1 MATSS
6 GPRLLLS
13 APTSPPIPDPGRP
26 LPQVPRILV
35 GGARGQMPTK
45 AQSQEGGG
53 GRRGTRWGGRRGWY
67 PLQWKCCLLLR
78 GGRAALSRPQPL
90 GPVWGLPE
98 QGSRGAAPCPLGPR
112 RDGRGQ
118 GWGGGTLALLRSPAQ
133 THPRERVRPLSVAVE
148 VALWATQ
155 PGPREGGVRQPG
167 VPRRACAWAPL
178 APAGGAPSHGRAT
191 THRAALS
198 SMAPRGLGR
207 GHPCQAPAPHPDGT
221 LGLQLFQKERR
232 PRGRE
237 GASGTVPQAW
247 RGRLRPGGTEQGS
260 GPLAPPHAVHAV
272 PEGAGGRA
280 GPSTERD
287 PSCELAPLPPSQP
300 VPAILR
306 LWGQRLGGEPSTAPR
321 ASTPVQGLCQDAG
334 VRGRRACPAG
344 APRPFGKR

>member
-1 MATSS
+1 MPS
-6 GPRLLLS
+6 GPTEGWPGTGLGRGDSCS
-13 APTSPPIPDPGRP
+13 APLPSADASQRKSPATVCGRG
-26 LPQVPRILV
+26 
-35 GGARGQMPTK
+35 GGAVGH
-45 AQSQEGGG
+45 
-53 GRRGTRWGGRRGWY
+53 
-67 PLQWKCCLLLR
+67 
-78 GGRAALSRPQPL
+78 AA
-90 GPVWGLPE
+90 
-98 QGSRGAAPCPLGPR
+98 GAPG
-112 RDGRGQ
+112 GRGQ
-118 GWGGGTLALLRSPAQ
+118 AAGSAQ
-133 THPRERVRPLSVAVE
+133 
-148 VALWATQ
+148 
-155 PGPREGGVRQPG
+155 EGMCLG
-167 VPRRACAWAPL
+167 PL

-232 PRGRE
+232 PRGWE

-272 PEGAGGRA
+272 RKGAGGRA

-287 PSCELAPLPPSQP
+287 PSCELAPLPPSRP

-306 LWGQRLGGEPSTAPR
+306 SWGQRLGGEPSTAPR

-344 APRPFGKR
+344 APRPLGKR

>member
-1 MATSS
+1 MDA
-6 GPRLLLS
+6 GEQ
-13 APTSPPIPDPGRP
+13 D
-26 LPQVPRILV
+26 
-35 GGARGQMPTK
+35 GGAGGAGTPCNGS
-45 AQSQEGGG
+45 AAFCSEGAGPPFPAHSHLGLSGG
-53 GRRGTRWGGRRGWY
+53 C
-67 PLQWKCCLLLR
+67 Q
-78 GGRAALSRPQPL
+78 
-90 GPVWGLPE
+90 
-98 QGSRGAAPCPLGPR
+98 SRGPGEQLLALWAHGGMAG
-112 RDGRGQ
+112 DGVG
-118 GWGGGTLALLRSPAQ
+118 GGGTLALLRSPAQ
-133 THPRERVRPLSVAVE
+133 THPRERVRPLSVAME

-155 PGPREGGVRQPG
+155 PGPREGGVRRPG
-167 VPRRACAWAPL
+167 ARRRACAWAPL

-232 PRGRE
+232 PRGWE

-306 LWGQRLGGEPSTAPR
+306 SWGQRLGGEPSTAPR

>member
-1 MATSS
+1 MGGRA
-6 GPRLLLS
+6 GLVPPAMEVLPS
-13 APTSPPIPDPGRP
+13 APRGPGRP
-26 LPQVPRILV
+26 FP
-35 GGARGQMPTK
+35 PT
-45 AQSQEGGG
+45 A
-53 GRRGTRWGGRRGWY
+53 TWA
-67 PLQWKCCLLLR
+67 CL
-78 GGRAALSRPQPL
+78 
-90 GPVWGLPE
+90 
-98 QGSRGAAPCPLGPR
+98 GAARAGVPGSSSLPSGPTE
-112 RDGRGQ
+112 
-118 GWGGGTLALLRSPAQ
+118 GWPGTGSGGGGTLALLRSPAQ
-133 THPRERVRPLSVAVE
+133 THPRERVRPLSVAME

-232 PRGRE
+232 PRGWE

-260 GPLAPPHAVHAV
+260 GPLAPPHAVHAVHAV

-306 LWGQRLGGEPSTAPR
+306 SWGQRLGGEPSTAPR